1 VLIANDFYTG
11 KNSKLAPNY
20 KGLTEIININDTK
33 VRVKVGNK
41 VLYVEK
47 LKLFLGET
55 KSDTDNYFVE
65 LNFNGAQFDR
75 PITRMRA
82 KLIKYKEAAQL
93 ALTMLKNEEEDDAMC
108 DNPFDQCPICDAEE
122 RYMKDNPR
130 DKKTHSKV
138 PQL

>member
-1 VLIANDFYTG
+1 
-11 KNSKLAPNY
+11 
-20 KGLTEIININDTK
+20 
-33 VRVKVGNK
+33 VKVGNNIK
-41 VLYVEK
+41 VLNVEK

-55 KSDTDNYFVE
+55 KSDTDNHFEE

-75 PITRMRA
+75 PITRMHA

-108 DNPFDQCPICDAEE
+108 DIPFDQCPICDAEE

-130 DKKTHSKV
+130 DKNTFKGATTVKNLQSCGFN
-138 PQL
+138 